1 LFLKLINFRKK
12 SYRSAASRNFF
23 FFHVRLNHQPKYKK
37 LTFLKKNTS
46 GRNCS
51 GKIIARTKTSIL
63 IKRRSVKVNYILNY
77 AKLTLVGGFIFLPY
91 KNKLLSLF
99 FYSNGAVSYYLSTR
113 NHRIFHC
120 SIFLFHKKIRKLRL
134 RKLFS
139 IIFRIKK
146 LTYLSYLSARP
157 LFKAQYVRA
166 PGCKSRLFKFDKEK
180 HVVVM
185 ELPSKTRKLFSYYSF
200 AFLGAMSNYNNKN
213 FSTGKAGYWRSFGE
227 KSIVRGVAKNP
238 VDHPHGGR
246 TKAIKHQRTPW
257 GKTTKFK

>member
-1 LFLKLINFRKK
+1 MFLRLINFRKK
-12 SYRSAASRNFF
+12 PYRSAASRDSLAYRI
-23 FFHVRLNHQPKYKK
+23 RLNHQPKHKK
-37 LTFLKKNTS
+37 LIFFKKGIS
-46 GRNCS
+46 GRNCF

-63 IKRRSVKVNYILNY
+63 IKRRDVKINYILNY

-99 FYSNGAVSYYLSTR
+99 LYSNGAVSYYLSTR
-113 NHRIFHC
+113 NHKIFHC
-120 SIFLFHKKIRKLRL
+120 SIFLFHKKIKKLKL

-146 LTYLSYLSARP
+146 LTHLSHLSARP
-157 LFKAQYVRA
+157 LFKAQYVRS

-185 ELPSKTRKLFSYYSF
+185 ELPSKARKLFSYYSY
-200 AFLGAMSNYNNKN
+200 AFLGAVSNHSNKN
-213 FSTGKAGYWRSFGE
+213 FSNGKAGYWRSFGE